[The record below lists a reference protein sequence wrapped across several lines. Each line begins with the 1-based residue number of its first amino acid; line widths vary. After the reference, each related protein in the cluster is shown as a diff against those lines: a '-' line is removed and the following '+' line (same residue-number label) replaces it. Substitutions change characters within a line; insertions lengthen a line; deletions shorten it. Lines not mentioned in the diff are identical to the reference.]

1 MLVPVFFSLYISFT
15 NWDMISPIQ
24 WVGLRN
30 YRELFA
36 GKELPGALFNTV
48 RYLILYIP
56 ATVVLSL
63 LRRWG

>member
-36 GKELPGALFNTV
+36 GKELPV
-48 RYLILYIP
+48 RFSHRSLPDPLHP